1 MNEQNAQTSIGMS
14 TKIHLDRQINTL
26 AYDINEKRTSIR
38 EKYNKNIIKELNILQ
53 NDQEGKILK
62 FINAIGKSQMS
73 IHKP

>member
-1 MNEQNAQTSIGMS
+1 MN

-62 FINAIGKSQMS
+62 FINAIGKKSNVNS
-73 IHKP
+73 